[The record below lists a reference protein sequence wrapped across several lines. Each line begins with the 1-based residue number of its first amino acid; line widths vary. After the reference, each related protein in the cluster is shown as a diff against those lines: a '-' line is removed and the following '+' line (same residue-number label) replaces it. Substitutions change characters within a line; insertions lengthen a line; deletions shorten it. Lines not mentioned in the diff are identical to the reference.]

1 MMPHIHILFE
11 FLSLLVA
18 LIYYP
23 YLKPGYMKWFLPYLA
38 FIFLSELQVAYQI
51 YLDANKPNVTF
62 YYFISILEYIFYNY
76 IFYHLLGNRVIKKIV
91 LYLIIGV
98 TLNFFLGFL
107 FAANKQTYLLVSLAI
122 AGFLLSAIAQVY
134 IYLKFISDD
143 ETSTLLISEPGFWI
157 AFGVSIFF
165 SGTCIVFS
173 LHDFILK
180 NQLEIFG
187 FKLYHFVPRIL
198 SVFLYSGISVSLILC
213 KKRNKILLSP
223 S

>member
-1 MMPHIHILFE
+1 MMNNIHILFE

-18 LIYYP
+18 VIYFP
-23 YLKPGYMKWFLPYLA
+23 YLKPGFMKWFLPYLA
-38 FIFLSELQVAYQI
+38 FIFLSEFMVAYQT
-51 YLDANKPNVTF
+51 YLDANRPNVTF

-76 IFYHLLGNRVIKKIV
+76 IFYHLLSNRMIKRLV
-91 LYLIIGV
+91 FFLIIGV
-98 TLNFFLGFL
+98 TLNFFVGLL
-107 FAANKQTYLLVSLAI
+107 FAANKQTYLLLSLAI
-122 AGFLLSAIAQVY
+122 SGFLLAAIAQVY

-173 LHDFILK
+173 LHDFIMK
-180 NQLEIFG
+180 NELVFFG
-187 FKLYHFVPRIL
+187 FKLYHFVPRVL
-198 SVFLYSGISVSLILC
+198 SIFLYSGISVSLILC
-213 KKRNKILLSP
+213 KKKSKILLSP